1 MTTISACSVFVA
13 FIICGGIPL
22 TEWLDEKERNEGNN
36 FDKYIFQG

>member
-1 MTTISACSVFVA
+1 MATISICLVFVG

-36 FDKYIFQG
+36 FDKYIF